1 MKTLIERIKKPKLI
15 LLSEYRMFRLMK
27 ASAFSLSIEI
37 ALENINVDTFCS
49 VIYHI
54 LKDIMTSCRENHSS
68 NVFFQFFKIYDA
80 PNIIGIAEKVA
91 MVTYGTG
98 TPSCRLENRH
108 KTGVSRA

>member
-15 LLSEYRMFRLMK
+15 LLSGYRMFRLMK

-68 NVFFQFFKIYDA
+68 NVFFISSKYMMLRTLLA
-80 PNIIGIAEKVA
+80 LRK
-91 MVTYGTG
+91 
-98 TPSCRLENRH
+98 RLQW
-108 KTGVSRA
+108 

>member
-1 MKTLIERIKKPKLI
+1 MKTLIERIKKPKVI
-15 LLSEYRMFRLMK
+15 LLSGYRMFRLMK

-68 NVFFQFFKIYDA
+68 NVFFSSSKYMMLRTLLA
-80 PNIIGIAEKVA
+80 LRK
-91 MVTYGTG
+91 
-98 TPSCRLENRH
+98 RLQW
-108 KTGVSRA
+108 

>member
-15 LLSEYRMFRLMK
+15 LLSGYRMFRLMK

-68 NVFFQFFKIYDA
+68 NVFFSSSKYMMLRTLLA
-80 PNIIGIAEKVA
+80 LRK
-91 MVTYGTG
+91 
-98 TPSCRLENRH
+98 RLQW
-108 KTGVSRA
+108 

>member
-15 LLSEYRMFRLMK
+15 LLSGYRMFRLMK

-68 NVFFQFFKIYDA
+68 NVFSVLQ
-80 PNIIGIAEKVA
+80 NI
-91 MVTYGTG
+91 
-98 TPSCRLENRH
+98 
-108 KTGVSRA
+108 

>member
-15 LLSEYRMFRLMK
+15 LLSGYRMFRLMK

-68 NVFFQFFKIYDA
+68 NVFFS
-80 PNIIGIAEKVA
+80 
-91 MVTYGTG
+91 
-98 TPSCRLENRH
+98 PSKYMMLRTLLALRKRLQW
-108 KTGVSRA
+108 